1 MTALICVSL
10 GQKQQPKM
18 GNCLSKEL
26 ACGMTIIT
34 ENDRPAA
41 LQEHDTA
48 AYPYRPYS
56 KVRMITD
63 FNHSESRDGFR
74 QFRH

>member
-1 MTALICVSL
+1 
-10 GQKQQPKM
+10 M

-26 ACGMTIIT
+26 AWVIA
-34 ENDRPAA
+34 END
-41 LQEHDTA
+41 DTA

-63 FNHSESRDGFR
+63 FNLNRETAFDIEI
-74 QFRH
+74 